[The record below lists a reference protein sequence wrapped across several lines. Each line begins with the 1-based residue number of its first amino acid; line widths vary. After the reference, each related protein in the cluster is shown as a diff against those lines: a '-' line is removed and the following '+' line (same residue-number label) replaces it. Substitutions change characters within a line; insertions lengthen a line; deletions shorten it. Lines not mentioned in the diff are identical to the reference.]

1 MKKRDNL
8 RLCGGTF
15 FLLLLEARKQRLS
28 AKEYY
33 AGCTDG
39 LSELNTLIGLAK
51 ILVPDLI
58 EPLPTMKKT
67 LQGDVYHYKTCKNEG
82 GQYFH
87 FADSAARFSFDSVV
101 KENYQ
106 AALHRM
112 QNFVH
117 SFLEVSGSMKKDER
131 LVRAL
136 VDLIDHDDSISDVT
150 QFFINK
156 DGSTSTKQELLLASN
171 ICLESFLLGV
181 WHFAV
186 MRPEGNTIGRET
198 FDILCPPKG
207 GGKRS
212 YEGHLGENLSRN
224 FNLVVLGVSENDA
237 DPTTDGTIDFEVI
250 DDDKQWDDSQ
260 VGSDENAFKGSPQQ
274 TIYNPTIFQQQG
286 NHNVQIAHV
295 DTLNMKDLWSNDDE
309 Q

>member
-8 RLCGGTF
+8 RLCGGAF

-51 ILVPDLI
+51 ILVPDLE
-58 EPLPTMKKT
+58 EPFSSMKNT
-67 LQGDVYHYKTCKNEG
+67 LQGNVHEFKACKSNG
-82 GQYFH
+82 GQYFC
-87 FADSAARFSFDSVV
+87 FADPAARSSFDSVV

-106 AALHRM
+106 VALHRM
-112 QNFVH
+112 QAFVH

-136 VDLIDHDDSISDVT
+136 VDLIDCDDSIADET
-150 QFFINK
+150 LFFINE
-156 DGSTSTKQELLLASN
+156 DGSASTKRELLNTSD
-171 ICLESFLLGV
+171 ICLESFLLGI
-181 WHFAV
+181 WHFAIL
-186 MRPEGNTIGRET
+186 RPEGNDIGRGT

-212 YEGHLGENLSRN
+212 YEGHLGENLSLN
-224 FNLVVLGVSENDA
+224 FNLVVLGVSVGDA
-237 DPTTDGTIDFEVI
+237 DPTTDDNIDFEVV
-250 DDDKQWDDSQ
+250 DEDKQWNDVQ
-260 VGSDENAFKGSPQQ
+260 IVADENAFKGSQQQ

-295 DTLNMKDLWSNDDE
+295 DKLNMKDLWSDDE